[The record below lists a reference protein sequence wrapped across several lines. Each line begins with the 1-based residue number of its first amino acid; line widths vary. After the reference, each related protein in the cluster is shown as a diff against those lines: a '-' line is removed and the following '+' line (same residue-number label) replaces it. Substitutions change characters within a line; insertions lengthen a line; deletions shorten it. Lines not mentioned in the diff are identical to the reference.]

1 MKYQICRRNL
11 KYDEPQD
18 YDLHEAPQS
27 AGGGPLLI
35 EASIN
40 LSNILEVKM
49 VDMMTMENLKERF
62 QKISKKYF
70 EKSQRKIYLV
80 RNPGGRKTAT
90 DKS

>member
-49 VDMMTMENLKERF
+49 VDMMTMENLKEIF
-62 QKISKKYF
+62 WKISKKDLS
-70 EKSQRKIYLV
+70 SQKPRWTK
-80 RNPGGRKTAT
+80 N
-90 DKS
+90 SNW